1 LDLGRWTVPDK
12 RISIELNVDEDLG
25 GLKKA
30 QSALD
35 QFSRGGQLA
44 VEKLE
49 DRVAGLRL
57 TTGQLAAQFGTHLPD
72 AFAKFLT
79 RLPSFEQGLGRLGSS
94 LARILFGLPPA
105 GAFATP
111 PFFPSALAGFAMP
124 GQGPSA
130 AAVGATGI
138 PGGGLFDFLR
148 RIPLRGLGPLSGD
161 QLLGLG
167 LSLGGFGAGSRGTLF
182 RTATGAIGGAL
193 AGFAL
198 GSQFGV
204 FAGPLGVATGAIIGG
219 LLGFF
224 GGGRGK
230 LKEQASGIADR
241 GFAEIRHIFDDY
253 VNFRREYGP
262 ALAAIH
268 TIWAQM
274 VESWQRIGGGVGQ
287 RSIRDQRRYFEQVLE
302 QMRQIEEARGIRG
315 NVIHSLPAPSFQH
328 GGYVG
333 QAFLPAVLHP
343 GEFVLSS
350 KTVER
355 LGVSLLQGLNASQA
369 RMPVPLALE
378 LSPASAEWLGDL
390 MEHNPDAL
398 SKGIMAVIR
407 RGGAASRALRG

>member
-1 LDLGRWTVPDK
+1 MPDK

-44 VEKLE
+44 VEKLG

-72 AFAKFLT
+72 VFAKFLT
-79 RLPSFEQGLGRLGSS
+79 RLPSLEQGLGRLGSS
-94 LARILFGLPPA
+94 LARILFGLPPS

-124 GQGPSA
+124 GHGPSA
-130 AAVGATGI
+130 AALGAAGI
-138 PGGGLFDFLR
+138 PGGGLLDFLR
-148 RIPLRGLGPLSGD
+148 QIPLRGIGSLSG
-161 QLLGLG
+161 QQVLQLGLAAGG
-167 LSLGGFGAGSRGTLF
+167 LGVGAGRLRGTLTGAGSGAL
-182 RTATGAIGGAL
+182 TGFSFGGPIGAAIGA
-193 AGFAL
+193 
-198 GSQFGV
+198 
-204 FAGPLGVATGAIIGG
+204 VAGG

-224 GGGRGK
+224 GGGQGK
-230 LKEQASGIADR
+230 RKEQASGIADR
-241 GFAEIRHIFDDY
+241 GFAEIRRILDDY

-262 ALAAIH
+262 ALAAIQA
-268 TIWAQM
+268 IWAQM

-328 GGYVG
+328 GGFATG
-333 QAFLPAVLHP
+333 GLAFLHP
-343 GEFVLSS
+343 GEFVLSARA
-350 KTVER
+350 VER
-355 LGVSLLQGLNASQA
+355 LGASLLQGLNVGGAGSA
-369 RMPVPLALE
+369 RGGGMALE

-407 RGGAASRALRG
+407 RGGSASRALRG

>member
-1 LDLGRWTVPDK
+1 MPDK

-49 DRVAGLRL
+49 DRVAGLRHS
-57 TTGQLAAQFGTHLPD
+57 TGQLAAQFGTHLPD

-105 GAFATP
+105 EAFATP

-124 GQGPSA
+124 GHGPPA
-130 AAVGATGI
+130 AALGAAGI
-138 PGGGLFDFLR
+138 PGGGLLDFLR
-148 RIPLRGLGPLSGD
+148 RIPLRGIGGLSG
-161 QLLGLG
+161 QQVLQLGLAVGG
-167 LSLGGFGAGSRGTLF
+167 LGVGAGRLRSTLAGAGSGAL
-182 RTATGAIGGAL
+182 TGFTFGGPIGAAIGA
-193 AGFAL
+193 
-198 GSQFGV
+198 
-204 FAGPLGVATGAIIGG
+204 VAGG

-224 GGGRGK
+224 GGGRGR

-241 GFAEIRHIFDDY
+241 GFAEIRRILDDY

-262 ALAAIH
+262 ALATIH

-315 NVIHSLPAPSFQH
+315 NVIRSLPAPSFQH

-333 QAFLPAVLHP
+333 QAFLPAALHP

-350 KTVER
+350 KAVES
-355 LGVSLLQGLNASQA
+355 LGVSLLQGLNTSQA
-369 RMPVPLALE
+369 RMPAPLALE